1 MNLMQDMSDMETD
14 YNEEEEQGYC
24 DEEEQGDSPMP

>member
-14 YNEEEEQGYC
+14 YNEEEEQGYF
-24 DEEEQGDSPMP
+24 DEEEQR

>member
-1 MNLMQDMSDMETD
+1 METD
-14 YNEEEEQGYC
+14 YNEEEEQGYY

>member
-14 YNEEEEQGYC
+14 YNEEEEQGYY
-24 DEEEQGDSPMP
+24 DEEEQC

>member
-14 YNEEEEQGYC
+14 YNEEEQGYY